1 LTRAATGVF
10 VALVAATFAAFF
22 VAQRLKNEPS
32 DLKGVRHLAY
42 ISPNGD
48 GRKDRTP
55 ISFYLKKADD
65 VAVDIVDDKR
75 SLVRSLVENRHLG
88 VRQRIRGVV
97 WDGRDDEGQVVPDG
111 IYQVRVTL
119 RREGRAVFPSGV
131 INVDDTPPRP
141 RVVSIGPTTGVA
153 APEYLPNNRDG
164 GVQIKVVAA
173 GVDRNLL
180 IFRTDVR
187 PFKLVR
193 TLSLGATGNERDW
206 DGTDAAGQQV
216 PDGTYV
222 VAVQARDHAGNLG
235 TTPPL
240 DGSGRPAFSY
250 GTHFAGRGGVTVR
263 HIAVQPP
270 FIPPKAGTLMH
281 ALVDARGRPY
291 RWSIRRLGEP
301 GVIRGS
307 GRKTKFALNIHAP
320 RGSSGVYLLSAHRA
334 GHTTTVPVPVQ
345 GRGHQPV
352 LVVLPYITWQGRN
365 PVDDDGD
372 GMPNMLDLGIG
383 VRGARPFAGNGLP
396 AGFLHFEAP
405 TISWLDHTQRR
416 YDITTDLALALGQG
430 PKLAGHS
437 GVLIPGDARWITRR
451 LGTQLRGFVRDGGVI
466 ASLGTA
472 SLARRVFISPHGRL
486 YAPTPPAATD
496 LFGAQLRPLQHGTVT
511 LQSFTDDLQLF
522 AETNGTF
529 GPFGSYEETRR
540 VGREADLASDAVIA
554 SGGTLGRPVI
564 VAVDFG
570 KGKVIR
576 TGLPEFPDRLSGG
589 GQVQTLM
596 QRIWTLLSH

>member
-1 LTRAATGVF
+1 MS
-10 VALVAATFAAFF
+10 FF
-22 VAQRLKNEPS
+22 
-32 DLKGVRHLAY
+32 
-42 ISPNGD
+42 
-48 GRKDRTP
+48 
-55 ISFYLKKADD
+55 LKKADD
-65 VAVDIVDDKR
+65 VSVDIVDDRRALIR
-75 SLVRSLVENRHLG
+75 SLAGDRHLAA
-88 VRQRIRGVV
+88 RQRIRLV
-97 WDGRDDEGQVVPDG
+97 WDGRDDEGSVAPDG
-111 IYQVRVTL
+111 LYTVRVTL
-119 RREGRAVFPSGV
+119 RREGRAVFLSAP
-131 INVDDTPPRP
+131 ITIDDKPPRP
-141 RVVSIGPTTGVA
+141 LVVAIGPSSGQV
-153 APEYLPNNRDG
+153 PEYLPNDRDG

-173 GVDRNLL
+173 GVDRKLL

-193 TLSLGATGNERDW
+193 TLPLGTAAKERDW
-206 DGTDAAGQQV
+206 DGTDDAGQPV

-222 VAVQARDHAGNLG
+222 AVAQARDHAGNIG
-235 TTPPL
+235 STPPM
-240 DGSGRPAFSY
+240 DGTGRPAFSP

-270 FIPPKAGTLMH
+270 FIPPKAGTLMQ
-281 ALVDARGRPY
+281 AFVDARGKPY
-291 RWSIRRLGEP
+291 TWTIRRLGEP

-320 RGSSGVYLLSAHRA
+320 RGSSGVYLLAARRGSHV
-334 GHTTTVPVPVQ
+334 TQVPVPVQ
-345 GRGHQPV
+345 GKGHQPV
-352 LVVLPYITWQGRN
+352 LVVLPYMTWQGRN

-405 TISWLDHTQRR
+405 TIAWLDHTHRR

-430 PKLAGHS
+430 PKLAGHQ

-451 LGTQLRGFVRDGGVI
+451 LAVQLRGFVRGGGRI
-466 ASLGTA
+466 ASLGTDA
-472 SLARRVFISPHGRL
+472 LLRRVLISPHGRL
-486 YAPTPPAATD
+486 YAPTPPAAAD
-496 LFGAQLRPLQHGTVT
+496 LFGARLRPLAHGKVT

-529 GPFGSYEETRR
+529 GPFGSYEETRA

-564 VAVDFG
+564 VAARFG
-570 KGKVIR
+570 KGVVIR
-576 TGLPEFPDRLSGG
+576 TGLPEVPDRLSAGG
-589 GQVQTLM
+589 TVTTLM
-596 QRIWTLLSH
+596 ERIWTLLSH